1 MKTKILSLF
10 TALTLLFTF
19 SFATQANAQ
28 QGRYRNHQEQRGYND
43 GYGDYHQKNHKHFK
57 HHRKHQKMKRMH
69 QKERA
74 YKATIREQRRII
86 REQRR
91 ALAFEK
97 MHRREMRHR
106 H

>member
-1 MKTKILSLF
+1 MKTKVLSLI
-10 TALTLLFTF
+10 TALTLLLTLG
-19 SFATQANAQ
+19 FATQASAQ
-28 QGRYRNHQEQRGYND
+28 QGRYRTHQEGRSYN
-43 GYGDYHQKNHKHFK
+43 GDFHQNQHRHFK
-57 HHRKHQKMKRMH
+57 HHRKHQKIKKMH
-69 QKERA
+69 RKERA

-91 ALAFEK
+91 ALAFER